1 VPSRPVAANSTSPTV
16 LTQAAERYGTPLYL
30 YDIEN
35 LRDRVAAI
43 LALLPA
49 NVDLLYSLKANSSLG
64 LCTLLASWGLGA
76 DVASEGE
83 FAIAREAKFAPQQT
97 MVGGPYKSPALLARM
112 GSTPES
118 LLSIDSIS
126 EFETLM
132 ENRFTG
138 RALLRLRPEFDV
150 SESGSMGS
158 FSRFGI
164 PYADLAQRSHNFDRS
179 GVRVVGFHVYSGSQM
194 LQATEVIRS
203 FRHAFELCNRAAD
216 RTGVVPER
224 LNLGGGL
231 GIPYGAEEQEL
242 DISSVADE
250 LARLS
255 ERAAPAR
262 ITLEL
267 GRYLVG
273 PCGWYV
279 TRVVATQSRN
289 GQPAV
294 VVDGGVHHRS
304 DGCGLN
310 LPNRGRPPMLLGQRP
325 SQTLS
330 PTDVL
335 GCLCLPSDV
344 LATDCPLPTLSQG
357 DILAFPSS
365 GAYGLSAAP
374 LAFLSHSVPCEVAV
388 SGDEFWVLRARGSA
402 EDFLN
407 TQERVPFPELGAKQ
421 VNAV

>member
-1 VPSRPVAANSTSPTV
+1 VVNTTPTV
-16 LTQAAERYGTPLYL
+16 LLRAAERYGTPLYL
-30 YDIEN
+30 YDLQN

-43 LALLPA
+43 LAILPSHV
-49 NVDLLYSLKANSSLG
+49 NLLYSLKANPSLG
-64 LCTLLASWGLGA
+64 LCALFARWGLGA

-83 FAIAREAKFAPQQT
+83 FAIACEAKFAPQRT
-97 MVGGPYKSPALLARM
+97 MVAGPYKSPALLSCLR
-112 GSTPES
+112 STPEV

-126 EFETLM
+126 EFETLSSSG
-132 ENRFTG
+132 FTG
-138 RALLRLRPEFDV
+138 AALLRLRPEFDV

-164 PYADLAQRSHNFDRS
+164 PYADLTQRSPDLDRS
-179 GVRVVGFHVYSGSQM
+179 LIRIVGFHVYSGSQM
-194 LQATEVIRS
+194 LQASEVIRS
-203 FRHAFELCNRAAD
+203 LRHAFDLCKRAAD
-216 RTGVVPER
+216 RTGVVPDR

-231 GIPYGAEEQEL
+231 GIPYASGEREL
-242 DISSVADE
+242 DIGPVADE

-273 PCGWYV
+273 PCGWYI

-289 GQPAV
+289 GRPAV
-294 VVDGGVHHRS
+294 VVDGGVHHRA
-304 DGCGLN
+304 DVCGLN
-310 LPNRGRPPMLLGQRP
+310 LPSRGRPPILLGEQP

-330 PTDVL
+330 PTEVL

-344 LATDCPLPTLSQG
+344 LATDCPLPTLSPG

-365 GAYGLSAAP
+365 GAYGLSASP
-374 LAFLSHSVPCEVAV
+374 LTFLSHSVPCEVAV
-388 SGDEFWVLRARGSA
+388 SGDEVWVLRARGSA
-402 EDFLN
+402 QDIIRC
-407 TQERVPFPELGAKQ
+407 QAQVPLLGLG
-421 VNAV
+421 